1 MAEAQDPADITQLLK
16 DIRGGSQ
23 EAEER
28 LMPIVYQELHRIA
41 HSYMR
46 KERLD
51 HTLQTTAL
59 VHEAYLKL
67 IGVREVDWVDRSHF
81 FAVAAQLMRRILV
94 DYARARRASKRGG
107 SLPML
112 PLDGAMPISDESL
125 EFILSIH
132 EALDRLA
139 VFDARQARVVELRFF
154 SGLSVDETA
163 RVIGVSS
170 RTVKRDWDFAQAWL
184 YKELSLP

>member
-1 MAEAQDPADITQLLK
+1 MAESQDAPDITQLLK
-16 DIRGGSQ
+16 DIRGGSP

-28 LMPIVYQELHRIA
+28 LMPLVYQELRRIA

-46 KERLD
+46 KERSD

-67 IGVREVDWVDRSHF
+67 IGVHEVDWVDRSHF

-94 DYARARRASKRGG
+94 DYARARHASKRGG
-107 SLPML
+107 AIQMM
-112 PLDGAMPISDESL
+112 PLDGALPISDESL
-125 EFILSIH
+125 DFILSIH

-139 VFDARQARVVELRFF
+139 GFDPRQARVVELRFF

-163 RVIGVSS
+163 RVVGVSS
-170 RTVKRDWDFAQAWL
+170 RTVKRDWDLAQAWL